1 MAKNPLLGF
10 DPRQD
15 HDRDMLISKLQAI
28 DAIAQGLPPTQEY
41 GFFDPLVCETE
52 GGWKCITMSGIES
65 VATRFS
71 HDLNSM
77 ERRETPLGIIT
88 KKLEK
93 IGPPGTS
100 VTIVV
105 EGILTHRQSFTV
117 KKMHNGYLDIGPVI
131 ISLLKYNA
139 TDNTKISVSDNQNNS
154 YGTFS
159 YARIRDSHNYNFT
172 VAPHTDLIIKIH
184 AFEDLGDALKQTQSI
199 LNHSVIPSLRTIT
212 SQAENQRQDLNNFR
226 KEIDSKFIATKQEP
240 STSIPVPTRIEAREV
255 FARKP
260 EGLSDIFMGDSLPS
274 QKEIT
279 NFDGEKLSDKTCF
292 LNWVKHKI
300 KTSGGTVKVIPQDA
314 IATKPPLRNYMRAN
328 NWDAPEGLEVIL
340 MSDGSLVG
348 LAPVNFFSIP

>member
-15 HDRDMLISKLQAI
+15 HDRDMLISKLQAM
-28 DAIAQGLPPTQEY
+28 DAIAQGLPSTQEY

-77 ERRETPLGIIT
+77 ERRETPLGIVT

-139 TDNTKISVSDNQNNS
+139 TDNTKISISDNQNNS

-159 YARIRDSHNYNFT
+159 YARMRDSHNYNFL
-172 VAPHTDLIIKIH
+172 VAPHADLVIKIH

-199 LNHSVIPSLRTIT
+199 LNHSVIPSLKTIT
-212 SQAENQRQDLNNFR
+212 SQTEDHRKDLNNFR
-226 KEIDSKFIATKQEP
+226 KEIDNKFVAAKEERP
-240 STSIPVPTRIEAREV
+240 VSIPMPTKVQAREV
-255 FARKP
+255 FAYKP
-260 EGLSDIFMGDSLPS
+260 EGLDDVFMGDSPS
-274 QKEIT
+274 AQKEFF
-279 NFDGEKLSDKTCF
+279 NFDGEKLSDKACF
-292 LNWVKHKI
+292 FNWVKHKI
-300 KTSGGTVKVIPQDA
+300 KTSDGKVQIIPQNA
-314 IATKPPLRNYMRAN
+314 IATKPPLRNYMKAN

-340 MSDGSLVG
+340 MPDGSLVG
-348 LAPVNFFSIP
+348 LAPVNFFSTP